1 MVAFR
6 RAVAGTAISHWWDN
20 GANAI
25 AFSRGNLGFVAINR
39 ENTRVSGAVLTGL
52 PAGTYCDVLTG
63 GRNGEVCVGTAVIVD
78 VAGTV
83 HLDLA
88 ANSAIAVH
96 LNW

>member
-1 MVAFR
+1 
-6 RAVAGTAISHWWDN
+6 
-20 GANAI
+20 
-25 AFSRGNLGFVAINR
+25 
-39 ENTRVSGAVLTGL
+39 
-52 PAGTYCDVLTG
+52 VLTG

-96 LNW
+96 LNR